1 MIIPIKKFKKGAFIY
16 LSGNQPLKEFYI
28 IKSGSV
34 RIFKTNEM
42 LGIKEEIKRDG
53 SIIGIIQCITGIA
66 AEENVVALSDCE
78 IFIIAKDKLADLFAY
93 HKKIILKII
102 SEYSEILRKL
112 DSDLINFNFFSE
124 NSDREAKTIEIA
136 KKFVAL
142 NQREKAS
149 HLLLSVIQECK
160 ENKEFTKEAVK
171 LMTLLPKVDLIQ
183 TKKIIEEIKIE
194 KEKVIF
200 TEFEKGDSF
209 FIIKSGRVKITKLK
223 NNKELLL
230 AILGESDIFGEMAIL
245 NDKPRN
251 ATAIAEDDCELMVV
265 KKSGIEQLPTPIFL
279 KVLDFL
285 TKRIWLVQRQIVC
298 YKITIPVAKIYYF
311 LASKMILEL
320 KTPEKE
326 KDKPY
331 TFRFSVNELYEMID
345 YEYDKTRSNEELYDF
360 LADKN
365 IELYH
370 DRIRIKNIGIFMD
383 KSSYLLSRALNLYST
398 RA

>member
-28 IKSGSV
+28 IKSGAV
-34 RIFKTNEM
+34 RVFKTNEI
-42 LGIKEEIKRDG
+42 LGIKEEIKREG

-66 AEENVVALSDCE
+66 AEENVIALSDCE
-78 IFIIAKDKLADLFAY
+78 IFVIAKDKISELFTY

-112 DSDLINFNFFSE
+112 DADLINFNFFTD
-124 NSDREAKTIEIA
+124 NSNREAKAFEITE
-136 KKFVAL
+136 KFISID
-142 NQREKAS
+142 QKEKAS
-149 HLLLSVIQECK
+149 HLLLSMIQENR
-160 ENKEFTKEAVK
+160 ENKELIKEVVK
-171 LMTLLPKVDLIQ
+171 RMTLLPKVELIQ

-200 TEFEKGDSF
+200 TEFESGDSF
-209 FIIKSGRVKITKLK
+209 FIIKSGKVKITKLK
-223 NNKELLL
+223 KDKEILL

-251 ATAIAEDDCELMVV
+251 ATAVAEDDCELMVI
-265 KKSGIEQLPTPIFL
+265 KKSGIEQLPLPIFL

-298 YKITIPVAKIYYF
+298 YKIGMPIAKIYYF
-311 LASKMILEL
+311 LASKIILEL
-320 KTPEKE
+320 KTPEKDR
-326 KDKPY
+326 DKPY
-331 TFRFSVNELYEMID
+331 TFRFSSNELYDMID
-345 YEYDKTRSNEELYDF
+345 YEYDKVKSREELRDF
-360 LADKN
+360 FEDKN
-365 IELYH
+365 IELFH
-370 DRIRIKNIGIFMD
+370 DSIRIKNIGLFMD
-383 KSSYLLSRALNLYST
+383 KSSYLFSRAITLYAN